1 MYVWKST
8 CICWNWMRPFW
19 LVFFRVQ
26 QYGANVTS
34 QHTSGAYLSGGGGGV
49 SSSPIYIPPS
59 APAQHGQQQ
68 HQQSAAAG
76 AAGTGMVHN
85 TSVPANLN
93 TYSQVGKA
101 TAAQHSWRLS
111 RRSYMTFLVNE
122 NVKQL
127 LHGDTRIWRLQTSD
141 FCFSLA
147 MEKSCWLKINQDYAA
162 CKELEDLNRLEIV
175 MKAYLISRS
184 IHWKQCQIRRL
195 LFPLA
200 CRMSLFLPLSFRI
213 VR

>member
-1 MYVWKST
+1 MLCNDVIYTYDVHTNTNLNNT
-8 CICWNWMRPFW
+8 CTCERVHVYAEIECALSDWC
-19 LVFFRVQ
+19 FFRIQ

-68 HQQSAAAG
+68 HHQSAAAG

-101 TAAQHSWRLS
+101 TAAQHS
-111 RRSYMTFLVNE
+111 
-122 NVKQL
+122 
-127 LHGDTRIWRLQTSD
+127 
-141 FCFSLA
+141 
-147 MEKSCWLKINQDYAA
+147 
-162 CKELEDLNRLEIV
+162 
-175 MKAYLISRS
+175 
-184 IHWKQCQIRRL
+184 
-195 LFPLA
+195 
-200 CRMSLFLPLSFRI
+200 
-213 VR
+213 